1 MNDIYIYMYECTY
14 VYHQWSMVCRMS
26 EEEPIM
32 AVGGVENGA
41 PRRVPLAAIEDNEH
55 VARLD
60 MLRGIQNTK

>member
-1 MNDIYIYMYECTY
+1 MYVRMYLY
-14 VYHQWSMVCRMS
+14 VYHQWSMVCRVS

-32 AVGGVENGA
+32 AVGGAENRA
-41 PRRVPLAAIEDNEH
+41 PRRAPLAAIEDDKH

>member
-1 MNDIYIYMYECTY
+1 
-14 VYHQWSMVCRMS
+14 MS

-32 AVGGVENGA
+32 AVDGAENRA
-41 PRRVPLAAIEDNEH
+41 PRRVPLAAIEDDEH